1 MIKNLLR
8 DFVMGKVSA
17 EPTDEVLSFKIPI
30 IFLYKENPDGKSVGV
45 QCIYRDFISKRRARA

>member
-17 EPTDEVLSFKIPI
+17 EPTDEVLSCKIPI
-30 IFLYKENPDGKSVGV
+30 IFLYKENPDG
-45 QCIYRDFISKRRARA
+45 IRRG